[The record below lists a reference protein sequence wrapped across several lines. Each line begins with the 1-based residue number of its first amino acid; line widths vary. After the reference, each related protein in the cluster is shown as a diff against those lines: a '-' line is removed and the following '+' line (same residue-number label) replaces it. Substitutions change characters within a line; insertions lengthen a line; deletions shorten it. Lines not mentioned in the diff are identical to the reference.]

1 MVMTMPNI
9 DNLKPRTTLSKEE
22 AKEMGSKGG
31 KASVKK
37 RRERKAMKECFEM
50 VLGLPLK
57 DAKSREKIKNLGIK
71 DKDINNQVAIIVSM
85 VNEALKGNVKAYESI
100 RDTIGERPTEK
111 VENIN
116 PPVINIQRPK

>member
-1 MVMTMPNI
+1 MSMPNI

>member
-1 MVMTMPNI
+1 MSMPNI

-111 VENIN
+111 IENIN

>member
-1 MVMTMPNI
+1 MPNI

-71 DKDINNQVAIIVSM
+71 DKYINNQVAIIVSM

-100 RDTIGERPTEK
+100 RDTIGERPTEN

-116 PPVINIQRPK
+116 PPVITIQRPK